1 MKHVRHI
8 VFLLI
13 LCTSTGIFAQSL
25 RGLTEN
31 RVIKK
36 RLADQPF
43 TMKSVLAEPV
53 LTLPFFDDFS
63 TSSVFPDPDKWAD
76 HYAFI
81 NTSFAKDPVSIGVAT
96 LDAIDEKGDVYA
108 LNDWPTSSDML
119 TSHAFDLSSYSLPG
133 DTIRL
138 SFFYQPGGKGEVPEI
153 TDSLLLE
160 FYSPAKDRWWLAWYS
175 VADTASPFQ
184 QVIITVPGSYYLN
197 GFRFRFRN
205 YTSISAEDVTGGK
218 GAVSNA
224 DCWHIDYIMMN
235 TSPALS
241 HELIRDIALIE
252 PPRNLIDFYESV
264 PWLHLNQAQS
274 LTRNYMQYVFRNLEK
289 GPIENLGRS
298 YYTRNLKTGYTEY
311 AEQFFDVFNA
321 EDIYRVNDPFMA
333 PFTRNDDSDEG
344 NIEVGGFLITPET
357 QFKPND
363 TAKIILRFKDY
374 YAYDDGT
381 PEYGFGISGPS
392 TAGAL
397 LACRFRIFQPDT
409 LRAIDMLFNKA
420 RDNYNAKLKFHLC
433 VWNDDGGKP
442 GELIYLSAEEFTPE
456 LGTGMTEFKRYPLD
470 PDANLV
476 ITDTVVYVGW
486 KQVSDEFLNLGYDVN
501 RDNVERI
508 FVNMSGQWNNP
519 GNSIIPGS
527 PMIRA
532 VFGSKDVITGATE
545 VTGSPDEIVLFPN
558 PVSEILSVK
567 TSGLTIMHISLYDIS
582 GRLIMQLTGNPGQ
595 VDVSDLLSGV
605 YQMIFLTGTGQNIS
619 RKIVVGP

>member
-1 MKHVRHI
+1 M
-8 VFLLI
+8 
-13 LCTSTGIFAQSL
+13 LCSGSGLFAQSL
-25 RGLTEN
+25 QGLTEN

-36 RLADQPF
+36 RLADQLY
-43 TMKSVLAEPV
+43 TMKSALDEPV
-53 LTLPFFDDFS
+53 LTLPFFEDFS
-63 TSSVFPDPDKWAD
+63 TSSVFPDPDRWAD

-81 NTSFAKDPVSIGVAT
+81 NTSFASDPVSIGVAT

-108 LNDWPTSSDML
+108 LTDWPTLSDML
-119 TSHAFDLSSYSLPG
+119 TSHAFDLSPYVQPD

-138 SFFYQPGGKGEVPEI
+138 SFFYQSGGKGEVPEI

-160 FYSPAKDRWWLAWYS
+160 FYSPAEDHWQVAWY
-175 VADTASPFQ
+175 AITDTASPFQ
-184 QVIITVPGSYYLN
+184 QVIIPVPEPYYQN

-224 DCWHIDYIMMN
+224 DYWNIDYIMMN
-235 TSPALS
+235 TSPAAT
-241 HELIRDIALIE
+241 HELIPDITLIE

-298 YYTRNLKTGYTEY
+298 YYTRNLQTGYTEY
-311 AEQFFDVFNA
+311 SEQFFDLFEA
-321 EDIYRVNDPFMA
+321 EEIYRINDPFMA
-333 PFTRNDDSDEG
+333 PFTRNDDSKEG
-344 NIEVGGFLITPET
+344 NIEVGGFLITPEA

-363 TAKIILRFKDY
+363 TAKIVLCFKDY

-397 LACRFRIFQPDT
+397 LACRFRVFQPDT
-409 LRAIDMLFNKA
+409 LQAIDMLFNKA
-420 RDNYNAKLKFHLC
+420 RDNYNDGLKFHLC
-433 VWNDDGGKP
+433 VWEDEGGEP
-442 GELIYLSAEEFTPE
+442 GELVYLSPEEFTPE
-456 LGTGMTEFKRYPLD
+456 LGTGMTDFKRYPLN
-470 PDANLV
+470 PDAGLV

-486 KQVSDEFLNLGYDVN
+486 KQDSEEFLNLGYDVN
-501 RDNVERI
+501 RSNVERV

-527 PMIRA
+527 LMIRA
-532 VFGSKDVITGATE
+532 VFGSRDVITGAAE
-545 VTGSPDEIVLFPN
+545 IIKSANEIVLFPN
-558 PVSEILSVK
+558 PVSEILSIRAA
-567 TSGLTIMHISLYDIS
+567 GITIAHISVLDMF
-582 GRLIMQLTGNPGQ
+582 GHLIMQLNDNPEQ
-595 VDVSDLLSGV
+595 IDVSDLPPGV
-605 YQMIFLTGTGQNIS
+605 YQVIFLTDQGQKIS